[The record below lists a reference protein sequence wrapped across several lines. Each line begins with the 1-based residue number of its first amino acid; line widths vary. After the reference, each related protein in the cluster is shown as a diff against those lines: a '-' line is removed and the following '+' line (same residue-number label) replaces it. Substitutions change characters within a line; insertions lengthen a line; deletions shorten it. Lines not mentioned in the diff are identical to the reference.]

1 MVILGQLFKCMVHK
15 AKTFITVLLV
25 TIFTV
30 DICTD
35 GVSAIVGR
43 PVGVPMNQGQTVL
56 DFSSTF
62 PVKEMLG
69 PALSTRSFFSS
80 FHVMH

>member
-1 MVILGQLFKCMVHK
+1 MHGPQGQNFNSTKM
-15 AKTFITVLLV
+15 LV

-30 DICTD
+30 GICTD

-43 PVGVPMNQGQTVL
+43 PVGAPMNQGPTVL

-69 PALSTRSFFSS
+69 TALSTPSFFSS
-80 FHVMH
+80 FHVTH